1 MLLYLNKGSTFVNES
16 QTLKEIFLRFILNL
30 MNYFVKEVLI

>member
-1 MLLYLNKGSTFVNES
+1 MSLYHNKGSTSVNES
-16 QTLKEIFLRFILNL
+16 QTLKEIFLQFILNL